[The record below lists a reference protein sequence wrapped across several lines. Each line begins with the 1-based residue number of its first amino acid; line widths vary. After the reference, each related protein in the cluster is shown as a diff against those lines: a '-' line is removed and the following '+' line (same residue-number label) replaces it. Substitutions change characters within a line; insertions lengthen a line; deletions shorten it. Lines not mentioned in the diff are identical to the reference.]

1 MTFKTL
7 RGFATLCALTLTVCA
22 LAVPALAQ
30 IPAGTQPPARVGPAR
45 YGDGEQQPQRLGN
58 AGEQIVGEL
67 NGKYYEAARRGM
79 SFIYSTAQAGVLLA
93 APTTTFFGPML
104 WNPCGSGHDLEL
116 TKVVVADV
124 SGTTVRGHLAY
135 AYLTNTGSQA
145 ATGSP
150 ILTNTLVTPVNGYIG
165 SGLGS
170 SMRWSPAVGT
180 YTTAPTYLAPMGPN
194 VVATAPGQTVMV
206 DDVDGRIVLPQCTA
220 FFVGANAGVTLTA
233 AVTIYGIEVPTAL
246 TAQ

>member
-1 MTFKTL
+1 MKRL
-7 RGFATLCALTLTVCA
+7 IVGLSIILSIFAATPSFAQTGGGA
-22 LAVPALAQ
+22 GNQPAS
-30 IPAGTQPPARVGPAR
+30 RVGPGR
-45 YGDGEQQPQRLGN
+45 YGDGESQPNRIGN
-58 AGEQIVGEL
+58 TGEQIVAEMG
-67 NGKYYEAARRGM
+67 GKYAEPTRRGQA
-79 SFIYSTAQAGVLLA
+79 FIYGTAQAGVLLA

-104 WNPCGSGHDLEL
+104 WNPCGSGKDLQL

-135 AYLTNTGSQA
+135 AFLTNTGSQA

-150 ILTNTLVTPVNGYIG
+150 ILTNTLVTPVNAYIG
-165 SGLGS
+165 SGLAS

-194 VVATAPGQTVMV
+194 VIATAPGQTMMV
-206 DDVDGRIVLPQCTA
+206 DDVDGRIIIPQCTA

-233 AVTIYGIEVPTAL
+233 VVAIYGIEVPVPL
-246 TAQ
+246 QAQ